1 MSSSS
6 TAKGVKMKL
15 IKGGWIFDRA
25 RYQPAV
31 ERFAR
36 QLIDER
42 RPFLILPNEAERGVR
57 FNSDDAVMARIESN
71 YTEEEYM
78 SCPGLATDAML
89 LDAARSDSWYAHD
102 KDYGTDE
109 TEIAE

>member
-1 MSSSS
+1 ME
-6 TAKGVKMKL
+6 T
-15 IKGGWIFDRA
+15 IKSGWTFDRI

-36 QLIDER
+36 RTIDER
-42 RPFLILPNEAERGVR
+42 RPFVALPAEAERGAR
-57 FNSDDAVMARIESN
+57 FNSDDAVYARVESN

-89 LDAARSDSWYAHD
+89 IDAARSDWWYSNEKEYD
-102 KDYGTDE
+102 MPE
-109 TEIAE
+109 TEIDEESEDDE